1 MKGDKGEKREK
12 AGEEKD
18 RSEPT
23 SPSTETTEK
32 KEKLDQQPSD
42 LKKGERYN
50 ATLFLHIFYIIYSCI
65 VKNEKRLD
73 QSCLWTFTKTAPKV
87 DGTTEFKPS
96 FLCFNVGNK

>member
-18 RSEPT
+18 KSEPT

-65 VKNEKRLD
+65 VKNEKWLD
-73 QSCLWTFTKTAPKV
+73 QSGLYNLSHTFTKTAPKV
-87 DGTTEFKPS
+87 DGITEFKPY
-96 FLCFNVGNK
+96 FVF